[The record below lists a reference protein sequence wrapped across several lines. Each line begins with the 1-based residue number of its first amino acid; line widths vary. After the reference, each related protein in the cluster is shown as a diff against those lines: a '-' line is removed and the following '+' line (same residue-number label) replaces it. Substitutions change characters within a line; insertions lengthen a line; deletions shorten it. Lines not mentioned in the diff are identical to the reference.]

1 VSSSEST
8 PPERATPSL
17 PSERKFHLVVPQRK
31 ERERLDRFLAR
42 YLPDYSRSFIQKL
55 IEDQRVLVE
64 GEPRKASHLVSPGQ
78 RIDVF
83 VPAPRK
89 LEVEPE
95 DIPLNVMYEDEHLI
109 VIDKPAGLVVH
120 PAFANYSGTLV
131 NALLYHCRN
140 LSGIG
145 GVMRPGIVHRIDKD
159 TSGLLVVAKDDVTH
173 RGLAA
178 QFKAKTVEREYVAL
192 VWGVPRPGVGRIETY
207 LGRHPKDRKR
217 IAVLDEGKLA
227 VTHYRV
233 IENLGLLS
241 YVSLRLETG
250 RTHQIRVHM
259 SHIGHPVFG
268 DATYGGR
275 SRKLGA
281 LTKRERELAVELL
294 GIMKRQALHARLL
307 GFVHPVTGRKL
318 RFTSELPEDM
328 QQVLER
334 LREEKR
340 VGATRAGT

>member
-1 VSSSEST
+1 MGSSESNLSDQTT
-8 PPERATPSL
+8 PRF
-17 PSERKFHLVVPQRK
+17 PSERKFHLIVPQRK

-55 IEDQRVLVE
+55 IEEQRVLVNDR
-64 GEPRKASHLVSPGQ
+64 PRKASHLVSPGE

-95 DIPLNVMYEDEHLI
+95 PIPLNVVYEDAHLI

-131 NALLYHCRN
+131 NALLHHCRN

-178 QFKAKTVEREYVAL
+178 QFKAKSVDREYTAL

-207 LGRHPKDRKR
+207 LGRHPRDRKR
-217 IAVLDEGKLA
+217 FAVLDEGKRA

-233 IENLGLLS
+233 LENLRLLS
-241 YVSLRLETG
+241 LVSLRLETG

-281 LTKRERELAVELL
+281 LTKRERELAVALL
-294 GIMKRQALHARLL
+294 QIMKRQALHARVL
-307 GFVHPVTGRKL
+307 GFVHPVTGEKL

-328 QQVLER
+328 QLVLQK
-334 LREEKR
+334 LRETDVWSR
-340 VGATRAGT
+340 HGAGG